1 MDKRTIICISREY
14 GSGGSEVAAK
24 LAEML
29 GIPCYDKELVQQ
41 AAVDLGLSDEIIKSM
56 DEKPVSWASMGFP
69 HGIRNPYR
77 TEFETLFYNL
87 NDRVFTI
94 QAQTIRK
101 IAERGSCV
109 IVGRV
114 ADDILKDDPDLIS
127 VFVHARQDFKVQRTT
142 ALETISE
149 KEASDRMRKMDRE
162 RAKYYNYYAQ
172 KHWGQCT
179 TYDLSIS
186 SSTFG
191 IEGTV
196 QIIRQAIQ

>member
-1 MDKRTIICISREY
+1 MEKRAIICISREY

-24 LAEML
+24 LAEAL
-29 GIPCYDKELVQQ
+29 GIPCFDKELVQQ
-41 AAVDLGLSDEIIKSM
+41 TAVDLGLSNELVKSI
-56 DEKPVSWASMGFP
+56 DEKPISWASMGFP

-114 ADDILKDDPDLIS
+114 ADDILKDDPDLVS
-127 VFVHARQDFKVQRTT
+127 VFVHAHQAFKVQRTT
-142 ALETISE
+142 ALENISE
-149 KEASDRMRKMDRE
+149 KEAADRMRKMDRE

-186 SSTFG
+186 SSKFG
-191 IEGTV
+191 IEDTV
-196 QIIRQAIQ
+196 QIIREAIR

>member
-24 LAEML
+24 LAEKL

-41 AAVDLGLSDEIIKSM
+41 TAVDLGLSDELIKSI

-77 TEFETLFYNL
+77 TEYETLFYTL

-109 IVGRV
+109 IVGRA

-127 VFVHARQDFKVQRTT
+127 VFVHAHQDFKVQRTS
-142 ALETISE
+142 ALENTSE
-149 KEASDRMRKMDRE
+149 KEAADRMRKMDRD

-186 SSTFG
+186 SSKFG
-191 IEGTV
+191 IEGAV
-196 QIIRQAIQ
+196 EIILEAIR

>member
-1 MDKRTIICISREY
+1 
-14 GSGGSEVAAK
+14 
-24 LAEML
+24 
-29 GIPCYDKELVQQ
+29 VQQ

-127 VFVHARQDFKVQRTT
+127 VFVHASQDFKVHSAPQP
-142 ALETISE
+142 
-149 KEASDRMRKMDRE
+149 SDYFGKRSLRRMRKMDRD
-162 RAKYYNYYAQ
+162 RA
-172 KHWGQCT
+172 
-179 TYDLSIS
+179 
-186 SSTFG
+186 
-191 IEGTV
+191 
-196 QIIRQAIQ
+196 

>member
-1 MDKRTIICISREY
+1 MEKRTILCISREY

-24 LAEML
+24 LAEKL
-29 GIPCYDKELVQQ
+29 GVPYYDKELVQQ
-41 AAVDLGLSDEIIKSM
+41 VAVDLGLSDELIKSI
-56 DEKPVSWASMGFP
+56 DEKPVSWASIGFP

-77 TEFETLFYNL
+77 TEFETLFYTL

-101 IAERGSCV
+101 IAERGPCV

-114 ADDILKDDPDLIS
+114 ADDILRDDPDLIS
-127 VFVHARQDFKVQRTT
+127 VFIHAHQAFKVQRTT
-142 ALETISE
+142 ALENISE
-149 KEASDRMRKMDRE
+149 KEAADRMRKMDRE
-162 RAKYYNYYAQ
+162 RAKYYNYYAH
-172 KHWGQCT
+172 KHWGQCV

-186 SSTFG
+186 SSKFG

-196 QIIRQAIQ
+196 QIILEAIR